1 MERLLEDAGKLANTK
16 FDISNYGDV
25 IQAIHT
31 IQENLGITGTT
42 AKEAADTIEGSLNS
56 TKAAFENLMVGFARS
71 DADLDKLM
79 GDVEKNISN
88 LAKNVIPVAE
98 RAFVSMSKMAIEAG
112 VKIAKELPVLIEK
125 TMGEVRRMIADNFGD
140 SADKIFAVES
150 ALKAAAA
157 GFVAFK
163 AAVYVTDI
171 VDKIRA
177 VNAAMKGTVTL
188 TEALKAANL
197 ANPYV
202 LAATAIA
209 AATVALKSYIDTQTD
224 LIQETSDSYDL
235 LNDRQKELVDG
246 IHETSREISE
256 SREEWGK
263 TTKTLEDSSAL
274 YKRLTSE
281 LYSLDEAETLSATG
295 KERMKLIVGQL
306 NSEIDGLNIQ
316 LDEENGK
323 LITQKSTIDALI
335 ASYEKQAKAKAYQE
349 RIYEITKQQLD
360 VEKNLNKA
368 TREREGAYNTLSKA
382 QLEYAS
388 TQRKINEFF
397 EQHTHDHNI
406 WSKETK
412 EEYDELYHKSKNLEQ
427 VISDQADVVSKLNA
441 EWVTQ
446 RRLNRENK
454 AEIEEYTASLA
465 GMGEQAKRTVGN
477 LTESTEEVA
486 ATTQKQAEKVI
497 KLIEDI
503 AEAYDKALENR
514 TGTFEKWAAKGLEV
528 DNSEAVKAAE
538 NTAKQAAEALKKQLT
553 AEIEQSN
560 DTIQNGLK
568 QMDSIMDDYYS
579 EVQNRVSTLNSWVDK
594 NINVDVNADGEITFE
609 DMDNALN
616 ETRYK
621 LNEWSKDIAELS
633 KRGISEGLLQQLEEA
648 GPESEEKVKAL
659 LSASQEEL
667 KRYSEN
673 WEKAYSQIPDV
684 AMEQLE
690 KLKSETEQ
698 QVSELTNSLIA
709 QSPEF
714 RNALANVGFE
724 AGQGYISA
732 LRGQTDEISQV
743 VQEMFNTTKEQIAAQ
758 TQSES
763 IIDPSLTLSDL
774 QTALDNTQKGFEE
787 WANNIDELSKRG
799 ISQGLLQELEEAGPE
814 SADKV
819 KALLSATDPELKKYS
834 KAWEQLHKDIKS
846 TAETQLDGL
855 RKASEKEIKSLIE
868 NLEGSSAEFKGAME
882 TVGVNVVD
890 GYLDGIRSK
899 LDEVKEVM
907 KELYNE
913 GTQGTVE
920 DEAEISSPSKA
931 MRRIGKYI
939 GEGFALG
946 IADEKN
952 DVMSAS
958 KLLTENAISPMDNLT
973 PVVTKG
979 SEKSAYSGAEN
990 VTGAQQQ
997 QYVLNLV
1004 TPDGNLVGRWIAPFV
1019 DAVQGQMMAFSTE
1032 GYAT

>member
-16 FDISNYGDV
+16 FDITSYSDV

-42 AKEAADTIEGSLNS
+42 AKEASETIEGSMNS
-56 TKAAFENLMVGFARS
+56 TKAAIDNLIVGFARS
-71 DADLDKLM
+71 DADIDKLVD
-79 GDVEKNISN
+79 DVSDNIGN
-88 LAKNVIPVAE
+88 LAKNAIPVAE
-98 RAFVSMSKMAIEAG
+98 RAFVAMSKTAINAG
-112 VKIAKELPVLIEK
+112 KE
-125 TMGEVRRMIADNFGD
+125 IADQMPSLIGRATEEIHQTIAEGFGD
-140 SADKIFAVES
+140 SADKIFAVET
-150 ALKAAAA
+150 AIKAAAA
-157 GFVAFK
+157 GFIAFK
-163 AAVYVTDI
+163 AATYVADI

-177 VNAAMKGTVTL
+177 INTAMKGTVTL
-188 TEALKAANL
+188 TEALNAAGL

-209 AATVALKSYIDTQTD
+209 AATVALKSYIDIQTD

-263 TTKTLEDSSAL
+263 TTKTLEDNSAL

-281 LYSLDEAETLSATG
+281 LYSLDEAENLSATG
-295 KERMKLIVGQL
+295 KEHMKLIVGQL

-349 RIYEITKQQLD
+349 RIYEITKQQID
-360 VEKNLNKA
+360 VEKNLNQV

-382 QLEYAS
+382 QLEYAN

-397 EQHTHDHNI
+397 EQHTRDHNI
-406 WSKETK
+406 WSKEAK
-412 EEYDELYHKSKNLEQ
+412 EKYDELYHKSKDLEQ
-427 VISDQADVVSKLNA
+427 VISDQTDAVRNLDA
-441 EWVTQ
+441 EWASQ

-454 AEIEEYTASLA
+454 AEIEEYTVSLA
-465 GMGEQAKRTVGN
+465 GMGEQAKRTAEN

-486 ATTQKQAEKVI
+486 AATEKQAEKVI
-497 KLIEDI
+497 KSIEDI
-503 AEAYDKALENR
+503 AEAYDKALETR

-560 DTIQNGLK
+560 DVIQDGLK

-594 NINVDVNADGEITFE
+594 NIDVDVNADGEITFE

-621 LNEWSKDIAELS
+621 LGEWSKDIAELS

-659 LSASQEEL
+659 LSASQKDLE
-667 KRYSEN
+667 RYSEN

-714 RNALANVGFE
+714 RDALANVGFE

-758 TQSES
+758 TQTES
-763 IIDPSLTLSDL
+763 IIDPKLTLSDL
-774 QTALDNTQKGFEE
+774 QTALDTTQKGFEE

-855 RKASEKEIKSLIE
+855 MKASEKEIENLIE
-868 NLEGSSAEFKGAME
+868 NLEGSSAEFKEAME

-958 KLLTENAISPMDNLT
+958 KLLTESAISPMDNLT

-979 SEKSAYSGAEN
+979 SEKSAYSGAESI
-990 VTGAQQQ
+990 TGAQQQ
-997 QYVLNLV
+997 QYVFNLV